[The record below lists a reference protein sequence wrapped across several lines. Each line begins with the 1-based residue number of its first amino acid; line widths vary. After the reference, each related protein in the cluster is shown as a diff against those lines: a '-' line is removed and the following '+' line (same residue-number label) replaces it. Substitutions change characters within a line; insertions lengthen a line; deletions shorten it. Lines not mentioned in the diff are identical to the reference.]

1 MVNKPIHPKWLG
13 GGESSFIGL
22 PGLSYNNGN
31 PNDNRK
37 YSGKELDK
45 EHGLDWYYFGARYYD
60 PAIGHRFF
68 LVLYIWRE
76 NMFLDKIPYFWHLE
90 TIILQL
96 IIIILILIFIKN
108 RKKII
113 ALRISIFLL
122 IISSII
128 NLYIAYD
135 AYNLIKNIK
144 EYIYG
149 NQNLLKIVER
159 IFSDS
164 DKLFY
169 NFLISQLLFYLFMAA
184 MIFLLIKKDIKE

>member
-1 MVNKPIHPKWLG
+1 
-13 GGESSFIGL
+13 
-22 PGLSYNNGN
+22 
-31 PNDNRK
+31 
-37 YSGKELDK
+37 
-45 EHGLDWYYFGARYYD
+45 
-60 PAIGHRFF
+60 
-68 LVLYIWRE
+68 
-76 NMFLDKIPYFWHLE
+76 MFLDKIPYFWHLE
-90 TIILQL
+90 TLVIQV
-96 IIIILILIFIKN
+96 IIIILILIFIKK
-108 RKKII
+108 RKNII

-149 NQNLLKIVER
+149 NENLLKIVER

-169 NFLISQLLFYLFMAA
+169 NFLISQFLFYLFIAA
-184 MIFLLIKKDIKE
+184 IIFLVIKKDIKE